1 MVIPYDGT
9 CILLARGMGSIGG
22 CGDQLILFN
31 GWDDNLENLVKD
43 GWRDHKSIIVG
54 YGYLKPFK
62 MFKK

>member
-31 GWDDNLENLVKD
+31 G
-43 GWRDHKSIIVG
+43 
-54 YGYLKPFK
+54 
-62 MFKK
+62 